1 MDYYLK
7 YNKYKI
13 KYINLKCNNTF
24 KELDN
29 ISIKLHDHYLFLKK
43 LTEQSG
49 GGDGESIIVN
59 KTKINKYKKYILSAK
74 QKINRYKNMIKEYQ
88 RSHIYNNTYYAQT
101 IQRLMVRKNEL
112 ESIHNNLENI
122 DLVNNNN
129 IEKITMLENAIIQ
142 LNKLIGFK
150 TNIDLNINNLDKNDK
165 IIINKDISVNNKSI
179 LSD

>member
-24 KELDN
+24 KDLDN
-29 ISIKLHDHYLFLKK
+29 ISIKLHNYYLFLNK
-43 LTEQSG
+43 LTEQCG
-49 GGDGESIIVN
+49 GGDGESIVVN
-59 KTKINKYKKYILSAK
+59 KNKINKYKKYILSAK

-88 RSHIYNNTYYAQT
+88 RSHVYNNTYYTQI
-101 IQRLMVRKNEL
+101 IQRLMIRKNEL

-122 DLVNNNN
+122 DLINNNN
-129 IEKITMLENAIIQ
+129 VEKITMLEDTISQ
-142 LNKLIGFK
+142 LNKLIKFK

-165 IIINKDISVNNKSI
+165 IIINKDVGFNDKSN
-179 LSD
+179 SSN